1 MDDRYRATP
10 AHAPSVPEPF
20 WQRLR
25 AIAFYP
31 LRGSAL
37 YTMIALTLCSLL
49 TVVPVVGWIIGIL
62 TGLFAYKYSFDIL
75 RHTADGHM
83 DSPEHAL
90 GTGDGTVLRL
100 LALIILLA
108 ITVVLVAVLLGPVPG
123 LLALVLVVFLQPGCL
138 ISLAIDG
145 SLRRAANPATS
156 LTLALRIGWPY
167 LAAFGLL
174 FVIQAS
180 ALTASRWVHQWLPPF
195 IGDLAVTM
203 VSLWGLFAAFHLM
216 GYLVYQYHEDLGYEP
231 GSHYDR
237 LPERHDPDQRLL
249 DEAGHFVRE
258 GQADTALGILRAE
271 VRSRLVSLPVLELYQ
286 RLLRSSGRSEELRE
300 HTRQYIGRLM
310 AEKQGHRA
318 LALLREALDADA
330 GFVTLQPE
338 QGEALAERARLAGQF
353 QLATD
358 TLRAMIAAWPKLP
371 AVSKWS
377 LDAALLLAERF
388 GRDDEARQ
396 LLEQA
401 LARCEDNEQRGK
413 LESAMKALAVAQT

>member
-1 MDDRYRATP
+1 MDDRYRAHP
-10 AHAPSVPEPF
+10 ARSPAAPEPF

-25 AIAFYP
+25 TIAFYP
-31 LRGSAL
+31 LRGPAL
-37 YTMIALTLCSLL
+37 YSMIALTLCSLL
-49 TVVPVVGWIIGIL
+49 TIVPVVGWIVGIL
-62 TGLFAYKYSFDIL
+62 TWLAAYKYSFDIL

-108 ITVVLVAVLLGPVPG
+108 VAVVLVTVFAGPVAG
-123 LLALVLVVFLQPGCL
+123 LLALLLVVFLQPGCV
-138 ISLAIDG
+138 ISLAMDG
-145 SLRRAANPATS
+145 SLRQAANPATS

-180 ALTASRWVHQWLPPF
+180 ALTASRWVHQFLPPF
-195 IGDLAVTM
+195 VGDLAVTM
-203 VSLWGLFAAFHLM
+203 VTLWGLFAAFHLM
-216 GYLVYQYHEDLGYEP
+216 GYLVYQYHEELGYEP
-231 GSHYDR
+231 GSHYER

-258 GQADTALGILRAE
+258 GQADTALEILRAE
-271 VRSRLVSLPVLELYQ
+271 VRSRLVGLPVLELYQ
-286 RLLRSSGRSEELRE
+286 RLLRNGGRKAELHE
-300 HTRQYIGRLM
+300 HTRQYIARLL
-310 AEKQGHRA
+310 AEKQGQRA
-318 LALLREALDADA
+318 LGLLREALDADSA
-330 GFVTLQPE
+330 FVPLLPE
-338 QGEALAERARLAGQF
+338 QGEELAERARLAGQF
-353 QLATD
+353 QLTTD
-358 TLRAMIAAWPKLP
+358 TLRAMIQAWPKSP
-371 AVSKWS
+371 AAAKWS

-401 LARCEDNEQRGK
+401 LARCEDEEQRGK
-413 LESAMKALAVAQT
+413 LETALKALAVAPM

>member
-1 MDDRYRATP
+1 MDDRYRAHMGRATS
-10 AHAPSVPEPF
+10 APEPF

-31 LRGSAL
+31 LRGPAL
-37 YTMIALTLCSLL
+37 YSMIALTLCSLL
-49 TVVPVVGWIIGIL
+49 TIVPVVGWIIAIL
-62 TGLFAYKYSFDIL
+62 TWLAAYKYSFDIL

-100 LALIILLA
+100 LALTILLA
-108 ITVVLVAVLLGPVPG
+108 IAVVLVAVFAGPTAG
-123 LLALVLVVFLQPGCL
+123 LLALLLVVFLQPGCL
-138 ISLAIDG
+138 ISLAMDG
-145 SLRRAANPATS
+145 SLRQALNPATS

-180 ALTASRWVHQWLPPF
+180 ALTASSWVHQFLPPF
-195 IGDLAVTM
+195 VGDLAVTM

-231 GSHYDR
+231 GSHYER
-237 LPERHDPDQRLL
+237 LPERHAPDQRLL

-258 GQADTALGILRAE
+258 GQADTAIEILRAE
-271 VRSRLVSLPVLELYQ
+271 VRSRLVGLPVLELYQ
-286 RLLRSSGRSEELRE
+286 RLLRSSGRTKELHE
-300 HTRQYIGRLM
+300 HTRQYIGRLL

-318 LALLREALDADA
+318 LALLREALDADSA
-330 GFVTLQPE
+330 FVPLLPE
-338 QGEALAERARLAGQF
+338 QGEELAERARLAGQF
-353 QLATD
+353 QLTTD
-358 TLRAMIAAWPKLP
+358 ILRAMLQAWPKSP
-371 AVSKWS
+371 AAAKWS

-401 LARCEDNEQRGK
+401 LTRCEDEEQRGK
-413 LESAMKALAVAQT
+413 LETALKALAVPM